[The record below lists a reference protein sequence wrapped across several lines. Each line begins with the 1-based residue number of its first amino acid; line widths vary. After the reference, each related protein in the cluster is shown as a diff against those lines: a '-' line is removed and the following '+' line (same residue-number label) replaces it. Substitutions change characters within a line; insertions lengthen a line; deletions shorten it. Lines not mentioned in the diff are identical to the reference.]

1 MVECLPSG
9 HKGLSSLGSTE
20 KRRQNPKPP
29 HFSMGGGGAAE
40 KLHKSNDYGF
50 VPICSSGV
58 NEVGGSGPAEDVPR
72 QAECWLGG
80 KAKNSVIR
88 AESLPSSS
96 SKYKGYCSLLP
107 RENYQLPR
115 EEGVGTGSL

>member
-1 MVECLPSG
+1 M
-9 HKGLSSLGSTE
+9 
-20 KRRQNPKPP
+20 
-29 HFSMGGGGAAE
+29 
-40 KLHKSNDYGF
+40 
-50 VPICSSGV
+50 

-72 QAECWLGG
+72 QAECRLGG
-80 KAKNSVIR
+80 KAQNSVIR

-107 RENYQLPR
+107 WENYQLPR